1 MAESAIMV
9 KNISKSFG
17 KVNAVRDLSFEVE
30 ANTCFGFLGP
40 NGAGKTTMMKMLY
53 GKCTYNPAPIAG
65 NRRTNLKKQFGQLR
79 ADNWCGASGGVD
91 STHSAGSGQTS
102 SPQGSINVL
111 GYDPASNELAIK
123 YLSGVVPQD
132 NNLDDELDV
141 ISNLMV
147 YSRFYAL
154 PRKTA
159 MSRIDYLL
167 GFMELSEKRAARIK
181 ELSGGM
187 QRRLIIARALMN
199 NPKLLILDEPTTGLD
214 PQVRHLIWDKLRQLK
229 RHGTTILLT
238 THYMEEAFALCDTI
252 LIMDK
257 GTGVMRGPPAELLAK
272 NVEKHVLEITGSCKL
287 ETIADAATL
296 QKVRIDRTQETTRV
310 YCDDDQLLRQ
320 LAGGGPKD
328 ARYFLRQS
336 NLEDVFL
343 KATGRALNERQ

>member
-1 MAESAIMV
+1 MSPFAITV
-9 KNISKSFG
+9 KNTSKSFG
-17 KVNAVRDLSFEVE
+17 KVNAVANLSFEVE
-30 ANTCFGFLGP
+30 ADTCYGFLGP

-53 GKCTYNPAPIAG
+53 GKCTRG
-65 NRRTNLKKQFGQLR
+65 E
-79 ADNWCGASGGVD
+79 D
-91 STHSAGSGQTS
+91 
-102 SPQGSINVL
+102 GSINVL
-111 GYDPASNELAIK
+111 GYDPASDELAIK

-132 NNLDDELDV
+132 NNLDEELDV

-154 PRKTA
+154 PRKAAT
-159 MSRIDYLL
+159 SRIDYLL
-167 GFMELSEKRAARIK
+167 GFMELSDKRAARIR

-187 QRRLIIARALMN
+187 QRRLVIARALMN

-257 GTGVMRGPPAELLAK
+257 GAGILRGSPAELLAQ
-272 NVEKHVLEITGSCKL
+272 NVEKHVLEITGSHSL
-287 ETIADAATL
+287 EATADGAIL

-310 YCDDDQLLRQ
+310 YCDDDQILRQ
-320 LAGGGPKD
+320 ISGRLQNAH
-328 ARYFLRQS
+328 YFLRQTT
-336 NLEDVFL
+336 LEDVFL
-343 KATGRALNERQ
+343 KATGRGLNEKQ

>member
-1 MAESAIMV
+1 
-9 KNISKSFG
+9 
-17 KVNAVRDLSFEVE
+17 
-30 ANTCFGFLGP
+30 
-40 NGAGKTTMMKMLY
+40 MLF
-53 GKCTYNPAPIAG
+53 
-65 NRRTNLKKQFGQLR
+65 R
-79 ADNWCGASGGVD
+79 
-91 STHSAGSGQTS
+91 
-102 SPQGSINVL
+102 SIDVL

-132 NNLDDELDV
+132 NNLDEELDV

-154 PRKTA
+154 PRKAAT
-159 MSRIDYLL
+159 SRIDYLL
-167 GFMELSEKRAARIK
+167 GFMELSDKRAARIR

-187 QRRLIIARALMN
+187 QRRLVIARALMN

-257 GTGVMRGPPAELLAK
+257 GAGILRGSPAELLTQ
-272 NVEKHVLEITGSCKL
+272 NVEKHVLEITGSHSL
-287 ETIADAATL
+287 ETIADGAML
-296 QKVRIDRTQETTRV
+296 QKVRIDRTQETMRV

-320 LAGGGPKD
+320 LAGGLKD
-328 ARYFLRQS
+328 AHYFLRQS